1 MFFSLSI
8 ASAVRKPLR
17 VEKAQGFGHEA
28 DVQRVGIKR
37 LAVDVHDAFAVA
49 ADGERRAAF
58 MANERRIIGVFS
70 LLVFADDRCHLQ
82 KAHLFDQQQPSS
94 SQKA

>member
-49 ADGERRAAF
+49 ADVSAVQRSWRMSAG
-58 MANERRIIGVFS
+58 
-70 LLVFADDRCHLQ
+70 
-82 KAHLFDQQQPSS
+82 
-94 SQKA
+94 